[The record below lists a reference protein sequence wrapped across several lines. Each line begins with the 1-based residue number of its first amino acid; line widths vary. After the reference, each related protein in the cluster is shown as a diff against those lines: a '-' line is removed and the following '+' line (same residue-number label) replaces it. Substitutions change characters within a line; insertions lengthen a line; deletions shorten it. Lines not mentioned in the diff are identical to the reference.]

1 MTRVLFALFLLSA
14 PLLLSGCIGYSE
26 RVVVRDRP
34 GYGYGPPA
42 YHGGYWGPPPRA
54 YYGPGWR
61 RW

>member
-1 MTRVLFALFLLSA
+1 MKRVLFALMILTA
-14 PLLLSGCIGYSE
+14 PMLLSGCIGYSE

-34 GYGYGPPA
+34 GYGYGYGPP
-42 YHGGYWGPPPRA
+42 HGGGYWAPAP